1 MESKSQKAAL
11 AAINEKKKYLIREIK
26 SLQLH
31 GSSSQDVVMDNL
43 KHIGEL
49 IKEYGL
55 EERLLTDVVKE
66 IYDAL
71 MKHQRYTIAAS
82 LAKKYGL

>member
-1 MESKSQKAAL
+1 M
-11 AAINEKKKYLIREIK
+11 N
-26 SLQLH
+26 
-31 GSSSQDVVMDNL
+31 NL

-71 MKHQRYTIAAS
+71 MKHQCYIIAAS
-82 LAKKYGL
+82 LAKKYEL

>member
-1 MESKSQKAAL
+1 MESKSPKAAL
-11 AAINEKKKYLIREIK
+11 TAINEQKKYLIREIK

-31 GSSSQDVVMDNL
+31 GSSSQDVVMDNI
-43 KHIGEL
+43 KHIGVL

-55 EERLLTDVVKE
+55 EEGLLTNAVKE
-66 IYDAL
+66 VYDAL
-71 MKHQRYTIAAS
+71 MKEERYSIAAS

>member
-55 EERLLTDVVKE
+55 EERLLTDVVK
-66 IYDAL
+66 
-71 MKHQRYTIAAS
+71 
-82 LAKKYGL
+82 KYMMHL

>member
-31 GSSSQDVVMDNL
+31 GSSSQDVVMDNCPL
-43 KHIGEL
+43 SH
-49 IKEYGL
+49 Y
-55 EERLLTDVVKE
+55 LTS
-66 IYDAL
+66 IPL
-71 MKHQRYTIAAS
+71 QILT
-82 LAKKYGL
+82 LF